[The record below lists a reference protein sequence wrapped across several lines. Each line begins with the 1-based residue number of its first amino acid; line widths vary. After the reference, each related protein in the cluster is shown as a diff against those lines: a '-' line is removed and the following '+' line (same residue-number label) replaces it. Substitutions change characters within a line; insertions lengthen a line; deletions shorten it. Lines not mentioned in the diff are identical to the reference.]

1 MIYLYRRAG
10 CPQPAAYIEVRPSL
24 APRSAG
30 VHFYTAKTSG
40 QMFDIFLAIHRA
52 PCYNGC
58 IEKREKDFPIYHTG
72 GYFNG
77 YEKTA

>member
-1 MIYLYRRAG
+1 
-10 CPQPAAYIEVRPSL
+10 
-24 APRSAG
+24 
-30 VHFYTAKTSG
+30 
-40 QMFDIFLAIHRA
+40 MFDIFLAIHRA
-52 PCYNGC
+52 PCYNEC

>member
-1 MIYLYRRAG
+1 MLRTVGRAALSPPRISQCDRPLHPALPG
-10 CPQPAAYIEVRPSL
+10 CI
-24 APRSAG
+24 
-30 VHFYTAKTSG
+30 FYTAKISG